1 MAAVGEDPCIAPIH
15 FSKKKINFKHFYLGD
30 PLIPPASLLKNKALA
45 PISETNLIAIRLL
58 PSTLDTC
65 SGPKVDSSAR
75 VQKPIISSSNDGS
88 VSFEPVK
95 NIFAV
100 GNAAE
105 AILGGHYTAPGVP
118 ISSGMVGAYRVFNH
132 LLNNIKD

>member
-1 MAAVGEDPCIAPIH
+1 MLK
-15 FSKKKINFKHFYLGD
+15 KKKINFNLGD

-45 PISETNLIAIRLL
+45 PIDETNLIAIRLL

-75 VQKPIISSSNDGS
+75 VQKPIISLSNDGS

-118 ISSGMVGAYRVFNH
+118 ISSGMVGAYRVYNH
-132 LLNNIKD
+132 LLNIKD